1 MSRLLYA
8 FVHLPMAFRPKI
20 LVVEE
25 DPELQH
31 LLVTT
36 IQHMG
41 ADACCFEEPETV
53 KSLVETEKFD
63 GAFVDWDCHNLDP
76 EELTVRIRKSKS
88 NAGIPVAML
97 STRPDQIDAV
107 RGFKVGT
114 TFFLAKPFGSRELEH
129 LLNATRGAM
138 LEERRLYQRVA
149 VNLSILCEW
158 KEGRISKHIAG
169 RSINISTTGV
179 LMKMTPRPEAGVAVT
194 VEFAPP
200 RPQTKLALKAMVVR
214 TGPGDNVAL
223 RFLQLTKDQQEQLEI
238 FICGSPT
245 SSSALFPVG

>member
-1 MSRLLYA
+1 M
-8 FVHLPMAFRPKI
+8 

-41 ADACCFEEPETV
+41 AEACCFEAPETV
-53 KSLVETEKFD
+53 KSLVETVKFD

-76 EELTVRIRKSKS
+76 EELTVQIRKSKF
-88 NAGIPVAML
+88 NAGIPVAIL

-107 RGFKVGT
+107 RGFKVGA

-149 VNLSILCEW
+149 LNISILCEW
-158 KEGRISKHIAG
+158 KEGRISKHVAG
-169 RSINISTTGV
+169 RSVNISSTGV
-179 LMKMTPRPEAGVAVT
+179 LMKMRPRPEAGVAVT
-194 VEFAPP
+194 VEFALP
-200 RPQTKLALKAMVVR
+200 RPQTKLALRAMVVR

-223 RFLQLTKDQQEQLEI
+223 RFLQLTKDQQEQLES
-238 FICGSPT
+238 FITGSPT
-245 SSSALFPVG
+245 TPRGLFPAS